1 MMWIKIQECIR
12 LCGNVADRGDDPC
25 GICFILHVFPE
36 LENGIFAGYSHA
48 LLRCGGKLSWS
59 VSWIKF
65 MRISSEENAVLT
77 TVAEENLAGVRTVKA
92 FAREDYEIKNFCPTT
107 NAITI

>member
-1 MMWIKIQECIR
+1 M
-12 LCGNVADRGDDPC
+12 CGNVADRGDDPC

-36 LENGIFAGYSHA
+36 LENGIFAGTVMLCCA
-48 LLRCGGKLSWS
+48 VVAIIMERKLDK
-59 VSWIKF
+59 VYEDI
-65 MRISSEENAVLT
+65 SEENAVLT